1 MTSSAK
7 LDKFYFRS
15 SRTPM
20 RWVACLS
27 FGIFCLITSAAWG
40 QAAPSIKTG
49 CNGAVSTPMAQIA
62 APYQRALAAL
72 NGSEVGW
79 CAIASESSAN
89 TPREASF
96 WEFSSAAFVFHAL
109 RGKKELT
116 PTQQNAMRELLARFP
131 GIGNPPT
138 RLKQIDTALYVHM
151 RTLAAQDSTAAMVL
165 IDTIEQ
171 YSPAVHKT
179 LMRRSARW
187 GDADDN

>member
-1 MTSSAK
+1 MN
-7 LDKFYFRS
+7 KFSYNS
-15 SRTPM
+15 GKALM
-20 RWVACLS
+20 RWVACSS
-27 FGIFCLITSAAWG
+27 FSIACLVTSTAWG
-40 QAAPSIKTG
+40 QTTPTIKTG
-49 CNGAVSTPMAQIA
+49 CSGAISAPMAQIA

-89 TPREASF
+89 TPSEAAF

-116 PTQQNAMRELLARFP
+116 PMQQNAMRELLVRIP

-138 RLKQIDTALYVHM
+138 RLKQIETALYVHM
-151 RTLAAQDSTAAMVL
+151 RTLSAQDSTAAMVL
-165 IDTIEQ
+165 IDIIEQ
-171 YSPAVHKT
+171 YSPAVYKT

>member
-1 MTSSAK
+1 MNEFSFSNCRPALQRVAYLAFGLSCLFTS
-7 LDKFYFRS
+7 
-15 SRTPM
+15 
-20 RWVACLS
+20 
-27 FGIFCLITSAAWG
+27 GAWG
-40 QAAPSIKTG
+40 QINSSIKTG
-49 CNGAVSTPMAQIA
+49 CAGAISAPMAQIA

-89 TPREASF
+89 TPSEAAF

-109 RGKKELT
+109 RGRKELT
-116 PTQQNAMRELLARFP
+116 PTQLTAVREILTRIP
-131 GIGNPPT
+131 GLGNPPT

-151 RTLAAQDSTAAMVL
+151 RTLAAQDSTEAMVL

-171 YSPAVHKT
+171 YSPAVFKT
-179 LMRRSARW
+179 LMRRSTRW